1 MQRQGANEAA
11 GWCHHRRW
19 QAICSVAPMRS
30 SACVLCNSIRGVCV
44 HGVHESTLFSD
55 LIH

>member
-1 MQRQGANEAA
+1 MQGQGANEAA
-11 GWCHHRRW
+11 GWCHHRRR
-19 QAICSVAPMRS
+19 QAICSVVPMRS